1 MIISLDLYVL
11 PYLKWVLPYISYFD
25 NDEKNKHFL
34 WLRMIG
40 YWLKIMKFGTKLKR
54 HQTKFDSMPVYDKN
68 YIKVKVSVFNGVV
81 NRNFKF

>member
-1 MIISLDLYVL
+1 MM
-11 PYLKWVLPYISYFD
+11 K
-25 NDEKNKHFL
+25 KKHFL

-81 NRNFKF
+81 NRNFFVLTTERWMKYQRKVCMTLA